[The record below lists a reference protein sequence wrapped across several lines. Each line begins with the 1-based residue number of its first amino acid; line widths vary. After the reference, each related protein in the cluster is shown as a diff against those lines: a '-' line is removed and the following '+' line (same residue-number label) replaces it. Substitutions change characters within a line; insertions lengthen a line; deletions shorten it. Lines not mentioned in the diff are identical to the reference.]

1 MGCGMCLMLWE
12 ECCGN
17 VRLSGGRVMVV
28 DPSMSETSTV
38 SVIPDSQRDSQR
50 VRLEGRL
57 NWRCAVL
64 V

>member
-1 MGCGMCLMLWE
+1 MSGCPA
-12 ECCGN
+12 
-17 VRLSGGRVMVV
+17 VVMVV

-38 SVIPDSQRDSQR
+38 SVISDSQRDSQR